1 MSVNGKPVTE
11 LGSKADPEVDS
22 IRVNNQ
28 WPLVFRWDGSGGE
41 AGDVYLDDHS
51 Y

>member
-1 MSVNGKPVTE
+1 MSEKLALAGRP
-11 LGSKADPEVDS
+11 S